1 MVDRTSPMCL
11 IERVTETM
19 TGAAATASERLV
31 PGPLKSVVDRT
42 LVDVACATSGG
53 VGGVAQSLMVDVP
66 AVDAWRSTGVPPEFR
81 SRLTAMTVWRPLRP
95 GRVFGPRLRIAA

>member
-11 IERVTETM
+11 IERVTETV
-19 TGAAATASERLV
+19 TGAAASASDRLV
-31 PGPLKSVVDRT
+31 PGPLKTVVDRT

-53 VGGVAQSLMVDVP
+53 VGGVARNLMVDVP

-81 SRLTAMTVWRPLRP
+81 GRLTAMTVWPPLRP
-95 GRVFGPRLRIAA
+95 GRLLGQRILAAA